1 MEIEETGVRALFCF
15 KYLAP
20 CWQPRCHS
28 FVRFRP
34 VALRPQL
41 SLGLPRSARCNMPK
55 RVRRHKL
62 DSTRMG
68 LRPVGTSRTTESVK
82 TLLGRSS
89 HSALGRVAEQ
99 RQSQSDWRIW
109 LSSKLPAALAARI
122 TGAVQNAEN
131 LVIFAESAAW
141 SARLRYAIAELDGE
155 IRRENPALQ
164 NVSVRVMPRR

>member
-1 MEIEETGVRALFCF
+1 
-15 KYLAP
+15 
-20 CWQPRCHS
+20 
-28 FVRFRP
+28 
-34 VALRPQL
+34 
-41 SLGLPRSARCNMPK
+41 
-55 RVRRHKL
+55 
-62 DSTRMG
+62 
-68 LRPVGTSRTTESVK
+68 
-82 TLLGRSS
+82 LGRSS